1 MGPVGY
7 ADSFGGFNQRLQDYY
22 VERAKN
28 DVGLIITGICSVDTT
43 IEGFP
48 TVALPCPTT
57 CPVAFI
63 HSTRSMNDRIH
74 AYGSKIF
81 LQLTGGLGRSA
92 LPGFIKNNIAPSEQG
107 NRFDPKS
114 PYTREQSILT
124 ALRLYQS
131 VNEN

>member
-48 TVALPCPTT
+48 AALPHHLP
-57 CPVAFI
+57 
-63 HSTRSMNDRIH
+63 
-74 AYGSKIF
+74 
-81 LQLTGGLGRSA
+81 GGLHPQHPQHERPHPC
-92 LPGFIKNNIAPSEQG
+92 LW
-107 NRFDPKS
+107 
-114 PYTREQSILT
+114 L
-124 ALRLYQS
+124 
-131 VNEN
+131 